1 MIENSYVGLLDS
13 DTIVVKHPITKRDV
27 KLYRIIALK
36 SFRLD
41 RFDSNTIDLIDKY
54 EKEFVNFQLE
64 FESLKIQ
71 QEDLQTV
78 IEKFT
83 AEGEHAKVKEHT
95 NTLTPISKRVYE
107 LENELNE
114 VKSKLDHYRSIAE
127 KRTIE
132 VHSIGGYVQSIDN
145 LDSDFPVWVDHRSR
159 VFDNAKILNGS
170 LITES
175 CVIFGD
181 AVVNASRLKNYARVH
196 GKSEVSNS
204 YLEGLCEVKGNVK
217 LTRCQLSNSAMV
229 FEDAVVENCILST
242 GTCIRGK
249 SNVIDSMLTD
259 ASQIQGDSIVKNCK
273 LSGRYVIM
281 EGEHINQSYFEDY
294 NLKTEY
300 HGDS

>member
-13 DTIVVKHPITKRDV
+13 DTIVVKHPISKNDV

-41 RFDSNTIDLIDKY
+41 RFDSNTLDLIDKH
-54 EKEFVNFQLE
+54 EKEFLNLHTE
-64 FESLKIQ
+64 FESLKTQ
-71 QEDLQTV
+71 QEDLQIV
-78 IEKFT
+78 IEKLT
-83 AEGEHAKVKEHT
+83 SDGEHAKVKEHT

-107 LENELNE
+107 LENDLNE
-114 VKSKLDHYRSIAE
+114 VKSKLEHYKSIVE

-132 VHSIGGYVQSIDN
+132 IHSIGGYVQSIDN
-145 LDSDFPVWVDHRSR
+145 LDPDVPVWVDHRSR

-196 GKSEVSNS
+196 GKSEVMNS
-204 YLEGLCEVKGNVK
+204 YLEGLCEVKGNAK
-217 LTRCQLSNSAMV
+217 LNRCQLSNSAMI
-229 FEDAVVENCILST
+229 FEDAIVENSILST

-249 SNVIDSMLTD
+249 SQVSDSILND
-259 ASQIQGDSIVKNCK
+259 ASQIQGETVVKNCR
-273 LSGRYVIM
+273 LSGRYVIL
-281 EGEHINQSYFEDY
+281 EGEHVNQSYFEDY

-300 HGDS
+300 HGE